1 MTAPQGTRPDP
12 AELRTWLTNRVSEYL
27 RLPAHE
33 IDTSRQL
40 ADYGLESVYALALCG
55 DIEDHLDIR
64 VDETIVW
71 DHPTIDRL
79 GAYLDRL
86 RDSQPAADAG

>member
-12 AELRTWLTNRVSEYL
+12 VELRAWLTNRVAEYL
-27 RLPAHE
+27 RRPAAE
-33 IDTSRQL
+33 IDPGRQL

-64 VDETIVW
+64 LDETVVW
-71 DHPTIDRL
+71 DYPTIDRL

-86 RDSQPAADAG
+86 WDPRPAADAQ